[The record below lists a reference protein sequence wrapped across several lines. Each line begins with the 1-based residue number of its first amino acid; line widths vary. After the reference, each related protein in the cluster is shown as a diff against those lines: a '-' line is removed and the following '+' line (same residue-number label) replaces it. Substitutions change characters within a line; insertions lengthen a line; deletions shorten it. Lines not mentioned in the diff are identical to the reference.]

1 MSVRIDPDHLAD
13 TIASSYINSIVGKLA
28 NDINLESIDKPKLVS
43 DLFDLTDLYRMIYNT
58 VYSKTYEENMP
69 IPPKPKL

>member
-1 MSVRIDPDHLAD
+1 MAVRIDPNHLAD
-13 TIASSYINSIVGKLA
+13 TIASSYVNSITSKLA
-28 NDINLESIDKPKLVS
+28 NDITLGSIDKTKLVS

-58 VYSKTYEENMP
+58 VYSKTYEENIP

>member
-13 TIASSYINSIVGKLA
+13 TIASSYINSIVSKLA

-69 IPPKPKL
+69 IPPKQKL